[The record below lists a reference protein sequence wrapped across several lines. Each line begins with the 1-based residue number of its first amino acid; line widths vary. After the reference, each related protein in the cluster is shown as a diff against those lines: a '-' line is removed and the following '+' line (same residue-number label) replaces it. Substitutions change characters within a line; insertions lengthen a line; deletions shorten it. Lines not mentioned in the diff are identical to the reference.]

1 MLKRSTAYAR
11 RIRDQAL
18 MAYGGPSSPA
28 CACCGEAHR
37 EFLAL
42 DHVNGGGLKHRKA
55 VGGSTG
61 KLYRWMRDQ
70 GYPPGFR
77 VLCHNCNMAIGLFGV
92 CPHERGRD
100 ESR

>member
-1 MLKRSTAYAR
+1 
-11 RIRDQAL
+11 
-18 MAYGGPSSPA
+18 
-28 CACCGEAHR
+28 
-37 EFLAL
+37 
-42 DHVNGGGLKHRKA
+42 
-55 VGGSTG
+55 
-61 KLYRWMRDQ
+61 MRDQ